1 VYITSVVA
9 GGPADKAG
17 LKAGSRTTSAQG
29 VLAGGDLVIAIDG
42 IEVKTFSEL
51 MSYLV
56 NKTNVGQTVKLTLLR
71 DGKQMDLNVTLT
83 ARPNQ

>member
-1 VYITSVVA
+1 
-9 GGPADKAG
+9 
-17 LKAGSRTTSAQG
+17 TTNTHG
-29 VLAGGDLVIAIDG
+29 VLAGCDLVIAIDG

-56 NKTNVGQTVKLTLLR
+56 NKTSVGQTVKLTLLR
-71 DGKQMDLNVTLT
+71 DGKQMDLSVTLT